1 MTEREFDEQPALTD
15 ALAVE
20 VTAIADGVGNL
31 LAQTSQIHT
40 ALSRIEAGA
49 ISNGSEHVERE
60 LKQIRSILADVISH
74 SATPQRRR
82 TLTNR
87 NLVVGSIFAV
97 LLSLIGFFGGTTYA
111 AVNEYGFGL
120 RGQERNMAVYL
131 WLNHNVRLKDCMQ
144 RAFQSRTSVSC
155 PLTIDYSK

>member
-1 MTEREFDEQPALTD
+1 MTEYGSNEQPALTD

-31 LAQTSQIHT
+31 LAQTCQIQT

-49 ISNGSEHVERE
+49 RPNEPERVERE
-60 LKQIRSILADVISH
+60 LREIRSILADVISH
-74 SATPQRRR
+74 SAIPQQRR

-87 NLVVGSIFAV
+87 NLVAGSIFAV
-97 LLSLIGFFGGTTYA
+97 LLPLIGFFGGTTYA

-120 RGQERNMAVYL
+120 HGQERNMAVYL

-144 RAFQSRTSVSC
+144 RAFQSRAPVPC